1 IFLAE
6 VSMGRLSRSDLAN
19 AYYTL
24 AKSHARRW
32 RYGGIFT
39 LGGISGYEN
48 RVKIALDVA
57 STEFFKE
64 GKYHMEGKAFSS
76 EDLIERYVEL

>member
-1 IFLAE
+1 MTCIQKA
-6 VSMGRLSRSDLAN
+6 
-19 AYYTL
+19 
-24 AKSHARRW
+24 
-32 RYGGIFT
+32 
-39 LGGISGYEN
+39 GYEN

-76 EDLIERYVEL
+76 EDLIQPSKSFSAKPSSMLQMGYLAQSST